1 VIAILGFPLISIG
14 IVEERAQVA
23 VGAHAYVSAA
33 AAVTT
38 IGAAQRDELFAP
50 KGDHAGTAIAGF
62 HADDYTID
70 EHSVEGA

>member
-1 VIAILGFPLISIG
+1 
-14 IVEERAQVA
+14 VA
-23 VGAHAYVSAA
+23 T
-33 AAVTT
+33 VTT
-38 IGAAQRDELFAP
+38 IGAAQRDEFFAP